1 MKKIH
6 TYLILS
12 LMFLVYG
19 CTMEVPDSYLAPGVS
34 KQLEAM
40 RTDQIANVNYLMFVN
55 VPDDKSQKIDA
66 SLVLEFF
73 MDEASQPVILD
84 FHPDESY
91 LLAVFHKGEAL
102 AYTYK
107 NGHIIIDKK
116 HFEAGQQQLE
126 FHFTLPES
134 AILRGQDYLTI
145 KPVDTKEYLAFPAF
159 NQADLS
165 ASFLLNMEIPKG
177 SKALSNATILK
188 ETQVSNSLSV
198 AFAKTP
204 LISVDEFSFVVGQL
218 SKTGIKTKSKSLDF
232 YYTGNKIPD
241 STRLAIYAA
250 EFAKHDTLSDSQF
263 GFSRKTNLVILP
275 GLEVKEIFYLPG
287 LVYIR

>member
-1 MKKIH
+1 MKKNHI
-6 TYLILS
+6 YLILS
-12 LMFLVYG
+12 LLILVYG

-34 KQLEAM
+34 KQLESM

-55 VPDDKSQKIDA
+55 IPDDNTQKIDA

-102 AYTYK
+102 DYTYK

-126 FHFTLPES
+126 FHFTMPKE
-134 AILRGQDYLTI
+134 AMILGEKYIMINPIAT
-145 KPVDTKEYLAFPAF
+145 TNYLAFPAF
-159 NQADLS
+159 IQTDLS

-177 SKALSNATILK
+177 SKALSNAPILK

-218 SKTGIKTKSKSLDF
+218 SKTVIKTESKSLNF
-232 YYTGNKIPD
+232 YFSGNKISD
-241 STRLAIYAA
+241 STRLAQFVSEYASQ
-250 EFAKHDTLSDSQF
+250 DTTADSQF
-263 GFSRKTNLVILP
+263 GFSRKTNLVILSD
-275 GLEVKEIFYLPG
+275 LEVNEIRYLPG